1 MTDYYAIHLP
11 ARTRITSLSQ
21 CGERSSSPRQNSPN
35 ARECKTNYVAE
46 RLQNAT
52 LCPPALLRIT
62 LDPVLRVLL
71 KLLAVLPVLV
81 GDGGLDSIV
90 WVRLDQERLDQAQHR
105 HNLVWWLPLVGA
117 EQAQAHGALVIVA
130 HVGMVDLGSE
140 ADDRGL
146 EWVFVGKDDF
156 ELEVTALRGVS
167 SRSSRATPL
176 AASSNVQRR
185 QTDLARP

>member
-1 MTDYYAIHLP
+1 MEGSIA
-11 ARTRITSLSQ
+11 
-21 CGERSSSPRQNSPN
+21 SS
-35 ARECKTNYVAE
+35 AF
-46 RLQNAT
+46 
-52 LCPPALLRIT
+52 
-62 LDPVLRVLL
+62 
-71 KLLAVLPVLV
+71 
-81 GDGGLDSIV
+81 
-90 WVRLDQERLDQAQHR
+90 DQERLDQAQHR